1 MPDRYTFHNYD
12 THGVVVD
19 TQTGEATR
27 YDLVSD
33 AEAAARRLNDQNRR
47 PAMASEV
54 DTSAARKLA
63 NVLIDDVNCG
73 PNARYQPYTDGRM
86 RDAAKMIRALAAER
100 DAAVEAAVQAERAD
114 CARHIDARVAG
125 WRNAENPE
133 DETVNGYLAFAGQLL
148 SHEIRARGPA
158 DALAAALAKAR
169 EDALRECEAVA
180 MACQQENIDLGLS
193 DMAAGSGEVVA
204 AIRAL
209 AGKEQGK

>member
-1 MPDRYTFHNYD
+1 MPDRYTFHDHD
-12 THGVVVD
+12 THGVVLD

-100 DAAVEAAVQAERAD
+100 DAVVEAAVQAEREGIAKWHD
-114 CARHIDARVAG
+114 C
-125 WRNAENPE
+125 NATIYEVTAAKLTGANRDSFE
-133 DETVNGYLAFAGQLL
+133 GYAKKHREYAAA
-148 SHEIRARGPA
+148 IRARGRQP
-158 DALAAALAKAR
+158 
-169 EDALRECEAVA
+169 
-180 MACQQENIDLGLS
+180 
-193 DMAAGSGEVVA
+193 
-204 AIRAL
+204 
-209 AGKEQGK
+209 